1 MNGNL
6 INRSRN
12 VPSPTEGYVKV
23 RHSPSTSFL
32 LLSKLPTRHCML
44 FFPFPIHEDKWVL
57 IWARHT
63 MPVQVAQRGAAPSCL
78 PLQGPSGCM
87 PLPAA
92 PRYLLCA
99 LSLSSAFGLTCS
111 QRMQPPLES
120 TACGSSWRNE
130 PPQQLHLLVCGII
143 TSKIKHKAQQFF
155 GN

>member
-1 MNGNL
+1 MCQVPLKGML
-6 INRSRN
+6 RSDI
-12 VPSPTEGYVKV
+12 PLPP
-23 RHSPSTSFL
+23 HFCFC
-32 LLSKLPTRHCML
+32 LSCQPDAAC
-44 FFPFPIHEDKWVL
+44 FFSPFPIHEDKWVL

-99 LSLSSAFGLTCS
+99 LPLRSAFGLTHS

-143 TSKIKHKAQQFF
+143 TLKIKHKAQQFF